1 VPAPEVRREGP
12 SGGPASF
19 FRTTVVGGVVFLVP
33 IVVLL
38 AIIGK
43 AFGLV
48 HRAMAPLARLV
59 PVQAVAGIPT
69 PRLLAAAAI
78 VLFCFLAGLFARTK
92 AAKRSVAWLESALLS
107 NIPGYSFM
115 KSMGESIAGVE
126 SAKAHE
132 VVLARIE
139 DAWQIAFLVER
150 IPGGQVAVFVP
161 GAPDPWSGSVYLMT
175 EDRIKP
181 LDVPLSAALRCVKRL
196 GMGSG
201 ELIRGGL

>member
-1 VPAPEVRREGP
+1 MADPEVRREGP
-12 SGGPASF
+12 SGGPARF
-19 FRTTVVGGVVFLVP
+19 FRTTVVGGVVFLIP

-38 AIIGK
+38 VVIGK

-48 HRAMAPLARLV
+48 HKAMAPLARMI
-59 PVQAVAGIPT
+59 PVQTVAGIPT
-69 PRLLAAAAI
+69 PRLLAVAAI
-78 VLFCFLAGLFARTK
+78 VLFCFLAGLFARTRF
-92 AAKRSVAWLESALLS
+92 AKRLVGWLESALLS

-161 GAPDPWSGSVYLMT
+161 GAPDPWSGSLYLMT
-175 EDRIKP
+175 EDRIKH
-181 LDVPLSAALRCVKRL
+181 LDVPLSAALKCVKRL
-196 GMGSG
+196 GMGSS
-201 ELIRGGL
+201 ELVRGGL